1 MVTVNSY
8 KQSFTYILG
17 ISLPSLLF
25 ECCRDLTDV
34 ITAQLIQYKILQL
47 SESAYHVLHNCVTS
61 FAIIAVTSSCHDITC
76 ESIPGFLFLIGARRE
91 PRNKVRRNEQLTI
104 NKMCLTVVR
113 STQCVLHLEHI
124 ARKTTFKSGYMHFK

>member
-1 MVTVNSY
+1 MGT
-8 KQSFTYILG
+8 
-17 ISLPSLLF
+17 SLPSLLF

-76 ESIPGFLFLIGARRE
+76 EIDTRLFISHWGEERTWE
-91 PRNKVRRNEQLTI
+91 QGRNEQLTN

-113 STQCVLHLEHI
+113 STQCVLYLEHI